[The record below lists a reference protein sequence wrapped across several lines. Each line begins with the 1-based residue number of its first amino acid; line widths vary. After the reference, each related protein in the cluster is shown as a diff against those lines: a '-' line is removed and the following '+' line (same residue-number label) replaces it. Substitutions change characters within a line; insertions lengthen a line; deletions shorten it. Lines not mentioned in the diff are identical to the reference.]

1 MLDLIKARISRLEE
15 VCPTIEVGNASY
27 PTKGGDDDCLWLG
40 LLASVGY
47 QPAMDG
53 VFECQ
58 KRVGEQEGLFLGNP
72 KLAANEKQDQS
83 IFSSDMALG
92 VLCWLVSS
100 EYSGRSVLAAEL
112 WLKWINKNRRCLI
125 PNPKI
130 FGGGCLLHGGYRYA
144 PSKDKRSNITPT
156 MWSLMGRVWDHRGL
170 EPHKMMEFAEGT
182 FAIVEDEVSVLE
194 AEFCALG
201 YQLHLKAVQAYIK
214 LQIQQS
220 TECRK
225 KVTKMCHARLP
236 ANLFYKVL
244 YQEGASKEDMEVF
257 LTMLP
262 NPMTFRPQNYWLWER
277 EDYTE
282 AVRQGNMCGWDMVF
296 LGKLILQFT

>member
-27 PTKGGDDDCLWLG
+27 PTKGGNDCLYLG

-53 VFECQ
+53 VFDCQ
-58 KRVGEQEGLFLGNP
+58 TKVGEHEGLFQSNP
-72 KLAANEKQDQS
+72 KLAADERQNPP

-92 VLCWLVSS
+92 VLCWLMSS
-100 EYSGRSVLAAEL
+100 EYSSRSILAAEL

-130 FGGGCLLHGGYRYA
+130 FGGGCLLRGGYRYA
-144 PSKDKRSNITPT
+144 PNKESNITPS

-170 EPHKMMEFAEGT
+170 EPHKMMELAEGS
-182 FAIVEDEVSVLE
+182 FSIAEDEVSVLE

-220 TECRK
+220 TEYRK
-225 KVTKMCHARLP
+225 KVTKMCYARLP
-236 ANLFYKVL
+236 ENLFYKIL
-244 YQEGASKEDMEVF
+244 HQEGASKEDMEVF
-257 LTMLP
+257 LAMLP

-282 AVRQGNMCGWDMVF
+282 AVRQGKICGWNMVF
-296 LGKLILQFT
+296 LGKLILQFA